1 VTAPREIVAAS
12 RWTRDILVAA
22 LMVFGL
28 HAGDARAQ
36 SPTAPPRIGQRPAD
50 PAAARPGQTATATPL
65 LIALMPFDGKDT
77 PAPPKRPLQ
86 PVNTAGAVADTLS
99 ARPQARYYKVLGP
112 DLWAGM
118 ARLRHHGRATDVRP
132 IARLIKANVVIGGW
146 IEATPG
152 PDAPKPYRLTV
163 TVYDDQGQV
172 LGQLGYDV
180 DKAVLDPRKFSSQ
193 GTAFFQM
200 LDQALHLPA
209 TAGPAAQVAVAP
221 GSPGSLGPT
230 SSSPGRSPTTGP
242 AQAAAPASGPASW
255 QPVSQQPPLAMPEG
269 QVVQLEDKEKAPL
282 GPTGPTGP
290 LIPQT
295 KEAHEFYDRRPP
307 WLPGFELRAG
317 YLYNARAFTNV
328 GSELRLPRTGSH
340 GAVLH
345 GELYPFSFG
354 KSLSPALAGLGVRVT
369 ALLPVWRDIGQV
381 AQEGGPVLGYYS
393 ATEQRIEAAIRWQYN
408 YWGEILRP
416 IIELEALFGDHNFTI
431 NPKQNIDYGHLPSS
445 EYRYLG
451 ALIGGRIFFT
461 HKVAARLGFTFAK
474 LLSLGALSTPAF
486 DGVGQPLF
494 QSNGFRSYGPGDG
507 TLWRIE
513 LGASYDL
520 WKGITL
526 AASFFYEQNKL
537 SFAGQGNVLQTD
549 QLTPVSAAQD
559 EYLGVMIT
567 LGYAF
572 RPFVR

>member
-1 VTAPREIVAAS
+1 M
-12 RWTRDILVAA
+12 LVAA

-28 HAGDARAQ
+28 QAGEARAQ
-36 SPTAPPRIGQRPAD
+36 APTASSRAAQS
-50 PAAARPGQTATATPL
+50 AAARPAPAAPAAQAAPL

-86 PVNTAGAVADTLS
+86 PINTAAAVADTLS

-118 ARLRHHGRATDVRP
+118 ARLRHRGRATDVRP

-163 TVYDDQGQV
+163 TVYDEQGQV

-180 DKAVLDPRKFSSQ
+180 DKATLDPRKFSNQ

-209 TAGPAAQVAVAP
+209 SAAPAAQVAVATAP
-221 GSPGSLGPT
+221 PASPT
-230 SSSPGRSPTTGP
+230 GRSPGP
-242 AQAAAPASGPASW
+242 GPTQAPTPASGPAAW

-282 GPTGPTGP
+282 GPTGP
-290 LIPQT
+290 LIPQS

-317 YLYNARAFTNV
+317 YLYNARSFTNV

-354 KSLSPALAGLGVRVT
+354 KSLPPALAGLGVRVT
-369 ALLPVWRDIGQV
+369 AMLPVWRDIGQV
-381 AQEGGPVLGYYS
+381 SQEGGPVLGYYT
-393 ATEQRIEAAIRWQYN
+393 ATEQRVEAAIRWQYN

-416 IIELEALFGDHNFTI
+416 IIELEGLFGDHNFTI

-461 HKVAARLGFTFAK
+461 QKVAARLGFTFAK
-474 LLSLGALSTPAF
+474 LLSLGALSTAAF

-507 TLWRIE
+507 TLWRVD

-537 SFAGQGNVLQTD
+537 SFAGQGNVLQTG
-549 QLTPVSAAQD
+549 QLTPVTAAQD

-567 LGYAF
+567 IGYAF

>member
-1 VTAPREIVAAS
+1 MTAPREKVAAA

-28 HAGDARAQ
+28 PAGSARAQ
-36 SPTAPPRIGQRPAD
+36 APTAPSRAGQRSAG
-50 PAAARPGQTATATPL
+50 PAAQAAPL

-86 PVNTAGAVADTLS
+86 PINTAGAIADTLA

-118 ARLRHHGRATDVRP
+118 ARLRHHGRSTDVRP
-132 IARLIKANVVIGGW
+132 IARLIKANVVVGGW

-180 DKAVLDPRKFSSQ
+180 DKAALDPRKFSNQ

-209 TAGPAAQVAVAP
+209 SAGPAPVAVAA
-221 GSPGSLGPT
+221 GPT
-230 SSSPGRSPTTGP
+230 SGPPGRSP
-242 AQAAAPASGPASW
+242 AQAQVQTASPTSGPESW
-255 QPVSQQPPLAMPEG
+255 QPVSQQPTLAMHEG

-282 GPTGPTGP
+282 GPTGP
-290 LIPQT
+290 LVPQT

-307 WLPGFELRAG
+307 WLPGFELRVG
-317 YLYNARAFTNV
+317 YLYNARSFTNV

-369 ALLPVWRDIGQV
+369 AMLPVWRDVGQV
-381 AQEGGPVLGYYS
+381 SQEGGPVLGYYS
-393 ATEQRIEAAIRWQYN
+393 ATEQRVEAAIRWQYN

-416 IIELEALFGDHNFTI
+416 IIELEGLFGDHNFTI
-431 NPKQNIDYGHLPSS
+431 TPKQNIDYGHLPSS

-461 HKVAARLGFTFAK
+461 QKVAARLGFTFAK
-474 LLSLGALSTPAF
+474 ILSLGALSTPAF

-494 QSNGFRSYGPGDG
+494 QANGFRSYGPGDG

-520 WKGITL
+520 YKGITL
-526 AASFFYEQNKL
+526 GASFFYEQNKL
-537 SFAGQGNVLQTD
+537 WFAGQGNVLQTD

-567 LGYAF
+567 LGYSF